1 MRTML
6 DALVTGEALKLIHQC
21 RNADAID
28 HFPSLQVGTRNVCA
42 KVHPELADDIDQ
54 VCGLL
59 GISKRRWLEA
69 AFVEALDKT
78 KAILR
83 AEGVWEELEAHG
95 EALKGV
101 TPVPCG
107 DDLGGDAA

>member
-78 KAILR
+78 KAILQ
-83 AEGVWEELEAHG
+83 AEGVWEELG
-95 EALKGV
+95 NRQPV
-101 TPVPCG
+101 TEPENV
-107 DDLGGDAA
+107 DLGGDAA